1 MDYKHFYIKNM
12 VCEHCAEVLESKL
25 TEAGLPVSH
34 LELGKVEL
42 QRPVNAEE
50 FTKLHE
56 IIDANGFEI
65 ISDRSSFST
74 ITALKTANDH
84 KQPCEHDKRGNGNQ
98 YKLNSGHDKYIL
110 VYITKGNTQTSINGN
125 ILAWLTHVVTTLCTL

>member
-1 MDYKHFYIKNM
+1 MTRYDGNTVF
-12 VCEHCAEVLESKL
+12 
-25 TEAGLPVSH
+25 
-34 LELGKVEL
+34 
-42 QRPVNAEE
+42 
-50 FTKLHE
+50 
-56 IIDANGFEI
+56 III
-65 ISDRSSFST
+65 DRSSFST